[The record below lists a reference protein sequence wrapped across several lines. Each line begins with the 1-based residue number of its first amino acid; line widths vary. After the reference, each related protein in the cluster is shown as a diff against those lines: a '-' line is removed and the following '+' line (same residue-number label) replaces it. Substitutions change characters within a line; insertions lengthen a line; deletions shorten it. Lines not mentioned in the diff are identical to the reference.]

1 MSLIKKFL
9 NFFFI
14 LILIIYFENSNEIIL
29 ENFINEFTGI
39 YISINSDNN
48 NSNKIFDLNSLNITD
63 QDYNI
68 YINGTRENL
77 SSTIY
82 PFKKGI
88 TYNIKG
94 KDK

>member
-68 YINGTRENL
+68 YI
-77 SSTIY
+77 
-82 PFKKGI
+82 
-88 TYNIKG
+88 
-94 KDK
+94 